1 MLTIPKH
8 FVDGMISHARAEK
21 PLECCGILAGK
32 DGTVTD
38 MYKMNNTE
46 NDPDKYL
53 MDAKEQFA
61 VVKDMR
67 AKGIDMLAIYHSH
80 PHSPARPSGIDTKLA
95 FYPDAIYIIISLMD
109 AEKPVM
115 KGFFIKEEKVE
126 EAGIKVD

>member
-8 FVDGMISHARAEK
+8 FVDDIISHARAEK

-53 MDAKEQFA
+53 MDAKEQFT

-126 EAGIKVD
+126 EAVIKIN